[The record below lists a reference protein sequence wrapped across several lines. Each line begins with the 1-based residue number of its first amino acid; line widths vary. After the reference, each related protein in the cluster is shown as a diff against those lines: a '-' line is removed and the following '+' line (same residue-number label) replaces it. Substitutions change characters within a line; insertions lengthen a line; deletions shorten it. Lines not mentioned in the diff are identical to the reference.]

1 MNGIK
6 RNENKKS
13 IERPAKQRRIITP
26 YDITR
31 VVPAVPNFKWRELLD
46 GGKIEGIRGVY
57 E

>member
-31 VVPAVPNFKWRELLD
+31 VVPAVPNLKWRELLD